1 MTVSVIQLRKWERR
15 GVWLWLS
22 KSPVLSTVSGH
33 QEPPVFLA
41 WFSLLILPE
50 NHSARDTVWLGVTLQ
65 DESGASQPLEGRCH
79 STPPASAAALCL
91 AQGSV
96 PRTLSI
102 TGKWLTIRS
111 LNIHNTSQYSND
123 YPKNKV
129 PLATLSCNRI
139 NKKMKTKT
147 RAAPVV
153 PPNCS
158 SRRERKEC
166 KSSLVLKQ

>member
-1 MTVSVIQLRKWERR
+1 MKPPHCRWLYLSFSFESGKGGESGSGSPKAPCWAQYLAIRK
-15 GVWLWLS
+15 LQFFLPA
-22 KSPVLSTVSGH
+22 SP
-33 QEPPVFLA
+33 
-41 WFSLLILPE
+41 FSSYQE
-50 NHSARDTVWLGVTLQ
+50 NHSARDKVWLGVTLQ
-65 DESGASQPLEGRCH
+65 EESGASQPLEGRCH
-79 STPPASAAALCL
+79 GIPPPASAPALFL

-96 PRTLSI
+96 PRALSI

-147 RAAPVV
+147 RAAPGC
-153 PPNCS
+153 PS
-158 SRRERKEC
+158 
-166 KSSLVLKQ
+166 